1 LSQSHVNRYAEKWMK
16 AAERQARWDARRSGQ
31 KPENLQSAYFPGVN
45 DDPLY
50 KALHDYFGMYSD
62 ASYTSTD

>member
-1 LSQSHVNRYAEKWMK
+1 MK